1 MMKRLWLAAVF
12 ALAAVLCPPSFI
24 PTPFELRVVDEQTG
38 TGVPVRVTTD
48 NGIGRDTPNG
58 FLYWWSPSLMSR
70 NVRFEVQ
77 DATNQVNRTIANVRV
92 SHGGRATVR
101 LHRRS

>member
-38 TGVPVRVTTD
+38 MGVPVRVTTD

-58 FLYWWSPSLMSR
+58 FIYWWSPTLMSR
-70 NVRFEVQ
+70 SVRFEVQ
-77 DATNQVNRTIANVRV
+77 DERNEFDNATATVRV
-92 SHGGRATVR
+92 TRGGRATVR
-101 LHRRS
+101 LHRRT

>member
-1 MMKRLWLAAVF
+1 MSKRL
-12 ALAAVLCPPSFI
+12 ALALFVAVVSLLFPPSLI

-38 TGVPVRVTTD
+38 IGVPVRVTTD

-58 FLYWWSPSLMSR
+58 FIYWWSPSLMSR
-70 NVRFEVQ
+70 SVRFEVQ
-77 DATNQVNRTIANVRV
+77 DGRNQFDSMVATLRV
-92 SHGGRATVR
+92 THGGKTTLR